1 MQSRQHGR
9 ARRILT
15 SILPSRAFCRMFFKR
30 KRRGPISDMTISNE
44 EFGETF
50 NGQIMD
56 KKFFGYVWR
65 YSKQDQLWI
74 LMVVLASF
82 PIYFLALDL
91 PKHIINGPIQG
102 EGFANGSLTAVF
114 FKFSLPLPE
123 ALGGGSMPIFQGIE
137 LDQISALIVLSL
149 LFLSLICINGA
160 IKFYINLYKGRLGER
175 MLRRLRYD
183 LIDRLIRFPISRFK
197 RIKSPE
203 IASMVKDEVEPLGG
217 FIGDAFVQPVFLIG
231 QALTVMAFIL
241 TQNFML
247 GMIALGI
254 VLLQAA
260 VIPRLRRPI
269 IELGRQRQLA
279 ARQLAGRVGEIVD
292 GMADVR
298 TNDATNY
305 ERADAA
311 DRLGRIYFI
320 RYNFYYK
327 KFAIKFLNN
336 FLAMVTPFLFYL
348 VGGYFAIVGQLDI
361 GQLIAVIAAYKDLP
375 GPIKEL
381 IDWDQNRLN
390 AEIKYGQVVENF
402 SVDDMLAP
410 EKQATNL
417 GDADLISDAIKVE
430 RLSVEDESGAQLLH
444 EVSFNIEPVE
454 RIAVVGATNS
464 GGETAAE
471 ALARLAEPTNGS
483 ILINGN
489 ELSELPEWATARRI
503 GYVTAQP
510 YFQDAS
516 LRENLTYG
524 LCFHP
529 TPPIRDDQSSE
540 AARLEQEARLSGNT
554 ILRRDV
560 NWIDYAAAG
569 ARDEADFEG
578 CIYDVLKAVE
588 LIDDVHQLG
597 LRSKLPPD
605 VDQKVIDNLLHCR
618 FALRG
623 QQEKDEELQRLIEP
637 LNVGA
642 YNRQLGI
649 SENLLFGSAIDPT
662 YAVDQLATNKTV
674 RAVMAEI
681 GLDKEIFMI
690 GREIAETIVELFAD
704 LAPDHPFV
712 ARLSLVDISELPHL
726 SGLLSRLDAGV
737 PKDLN
742 TDLAATLIRLAFDY
756 IEPKHRLGLLTPD
769 FCDRILTARLR
780 LREHLGSQADARIDF
795 FDESNFNQAMTVEE
809 NILFGRTVHGIA
821 DGPERVRQELARQL
835 DDLDMGI
842 HIVSLGL
849 EYAVG
854 PGGRRLNTAQR
865 QKLAVARAMLKR
877 PDLLI
882 VNDGLSNLDPTSY
895 ERILKV
901 ILTYAKDGWRGRKF
915 ATFWVLGSDVQAA
928 HFDRVL
934 HFANGRLVSND
945 APIQGV
951 AAQ

>member
-1 MQSRQHGR
+1 MD
-9 ARRILT
+9 
-15 SILPSRAFCRMFFKR
+15 
-30 KRRGPISDMTISNE
+30 RG
-44 EFGETF
+44 
-50 NGQIMD
+50 
-56 KKFFGYVWR
+56 FFGYVWR
-65 YSKQDQLWI
+65 YSRRGQLWI

-91 PKHIINGPIQG
+91 PKHIINGPVQG
-102 EGFANGSLTAVF
+102 EGFANETATDVF
-114 FKFSLPLPE
+114 FKYSLRLPE
-123 ALGGGSMPIFQGIE
+123 SLGGGTLPISEGIE
-137 LDQISALIVLSL
+137 LDQISALIVLSF
-149 LFLSLICINGA
+149 LFLLLVCINGA
-160 IKFYINLYKGRLGER
+160 FKFYMNLYKGRLGER
-175 MLRRLRYD
+175 MLRRLRYE

-217 FIGDAFVQPVFLIG
+217 FIGDAFVQPVFLSG
-231 QALTVMAFIL
+231 QALTVMIFIL
-241 TQNFML
+241 TQNLML

-254 VLLQAA
+254 VVLQAG
-260 VIPRLRRPI
+260 VIPRLRRPLL
-269 IELGRQRQLA
+269 ELGRQRQLA

-292 GMADVR
+292 GMADLR

-348 VGGYFAIVGQLDI
+348 VGGYFAIIGQLDI
-361 GQLIAVIAAYKDLP
+361 GQLVAVIAAYKDLP

-402 SVDDMLAP
+402 SIDGIVAP
-410 EKQATNL
+410 EKQAPNF
-417 GDADLISDAIKVE
+417 GDVEPISGAIKVE

-444 EVSFNIEPVE
+444 EVSFKIEPVE
-454 RIAVVGATNS
+454 QIAVIGETNS

-471 ALARLAEPTNGS
+471 ALARLAEPTSGS
-483 ILINGN
+483 ILINGR
-489 ELSELPEWATARRI
+489 ELSELPEGASARRI
-503 GYVTAQP
+503 GYVTGQP
-510 YFQDAS
+510 YFHDAS
-516 LRENLTYG
+516 LRENLAYG
-524 LCFHP
+524 LCFQP
-529 TPPIRDDQSSE
+529 TLPSRDDQSSN
-540 AARLEQEARLSGNT
+540 AARLEQEARLSGNSV
-554 ILRRDV
+554 LRRDV

-569 ARDEADFEG
+569 ARDEGDFDS

-597 LRSKLPPD
+597 LRSKLPAD
-605 VDQKVIDNLLHCR
+605 VDQKVIDNLLRCR
-618 FALRG
+618 FALRDK
-623 QQEKDEELQRLIEP
+623 QENDEELQRLIEP
-637 LNVGA
+637 LNFGA
-642 YNRQLGI
+642 YNRQLSI

-662 YAVDQLATNKTV
+662 FAPDQLATNKTL

-704 LAPDHPFV
+704 VAPDHPFV
-712 ARLSLVDISELPHL
+712 ARLSFVDISELPYL
-726 SGLLSRLDAGV
+726 SGLLSQLDAGV
-737 PKDLN
+737 PDDLN
-742 TDLAATLIRLAFDY
+742 TDLAASFIRLAFDY

-769 FCDRILTARLR
+769 FCDRILTARST
-780 LREHLGSQADARIDF
+780 LRERLGTQAAALIDF

-809 NILFGRTVHGIA
+809 NILFGRAVHGIA

-835 DDLDMGI
+835 DDLGMGI
-842 HIVSLGL
+842 HIVSMGLG
-849 EYAVG
+849 YAVG
-854 PGGRRLNTAQR
+854 SGGRRLNTAQR

-882 VNDGLSNLDPTSY
+882 VNDGLSSLDPPSF
-895 ERILKV
+895 ERILKG
-901 ILTYAKDGWRGRKF
+901 ILTYARDGWRGQKF
-915 ATFWVLGSDVQAA
+915 ATFWVLSSHERAA
-928 HFDRVL
+928 YFDRVL
-934 HFANGRLVSND
+934 QFSNGRLASGD
-945 APIQGV
+945 ASKQGV
-951 AAQ
+951 AAE